1 MELVWGLV
9 ESIDDPIYAQRV
21 QVRIYGYYDDLNADE
36 LPWCQ
41 VVRSPSDALTF
52 NVGKQYHNL
61 VPGSQVLCAWLD
73 KNFQQ
78 PIVIGQVPRIDDCNE
93 NTDMKVQKIM
103 TQHGHEIVVDDK
115 GISITD
121 SRKNN
126 ITMNTD
132 GISISAKLDMYNKGK
147 SEEEFTTKNINIDN
161 EFNITTNN
169 LNITAT
175 NCNIKC
181 SGETMIDASGVS
193 IKNIKGPNQ
202 FCKIPA
208 CLFTGAP
215 HISPSTD
222 Q

>member
-1 MELVWGLV
+1 MELAWGLV
-9 ESIDDPIYAQRV
+9 ESIDDPIKAQRV
-21 QVRIYGYYDDLNADE
+21 QVRIYGHYDDLNKDE

-41 VVRSPSDALTF
+41 VLRSATDALTF
-52 NVGKQYHNL
+52 NVGKQYHNI

-73 KNFQQ
+73 RNFQQ
-78 PIVIGQVPRIDDCNE
+78 PIVLGQIPRIDDCDE
-93 NTDMKVQKIM
+93 NIDMKYQRIL
-103 TQHGHEIVVDDK
+103 TQHGHEIIVDDK
-115 GISITD
+115 GISISD

-126 ITMNTD
+126 ITMSKD
-132 GISISAKLDMYNKGK
+132 GITISSKLDMYNKGNI
-147 SEEEFTTKNINIDN
+147 EEESTERSITVDN
-161 EFNITTNN
+161 NF
-169 LNITAT
+169 NITAT

-181 SGETMIDASGVS
+181 SGETKIDATGVS

-222 Q
+222 NEQ

>member
-1 MELVWGLV
+1 MELAWGLV
-9 ESIDDPIYAQRV
+9 ESIDDPIKAQRV
-21 QVRIYGYYDDLNADE
+21 QVRIYGYYDDLNKDE

-93 NTDMKVQKIM
+93 NTDMKVQKII
-103 TQHGHEIVVDDK
+103 TQHGHEIIVDDK

-121 SRKNN
+121 NRENN
-126 ITMNTD
+126 ITMSKD
-132 GISISAKLDMYNKGK
+132 GITISSKLNVYNKGNI
-147 SEEEFTTKNINIDN
+147 EEESTERSITVDN
-161 EFNITTNN
+161 NF
-169 LNITAT
+169 NITAT

-181 SGETMIDASGVS
+181 SGETKIDATGVS

-222 Q
+222 NEQ

>member
-1 MELVWGLV
+1 MELAWGLV
-9 ESIDDPIYAQRV
+9 ESIDDPIQAQRV
-21 QVRIYGYYDDLNADE
+21 QVRVYGYYDDLNSDE

-41 VVRSPSDALTF
+41 VVRSSSDALTF
-52 NVGKQYHNL
+52 NIGKQYHNL

-73 KNFQQ
+73 QNYQQ
-78 PIVIGQVPRIDDCNE
+78 PIVIGQVPRIDDCDE
-93 NTDMKVQKIM
+93 NSDMKYQKIK
-103 TQHGHEIVVDDK
+103 TQHGHEIIVDEN
-115 GISITD
+115 GISVTD

-126 ITMNTD
+126 ITMNKD
-132 GISISAKLDMYNKGK
+132 GITISSKLDMYNKGNI
-147 SEEEFTTKNINIDN
+147 EEESNERSITVDN
-161 EFNITTNN
+161 NF
-169 LNITAT
+169 NITAT

-181 SGETMIDASGVS
+181 SGETKIDATGVS

-222 Q
+222 NEQ

>member
-1 MELVWGLV
+1 MELAWGLV
-9 ESIDDPIYAQRV
+9 ESIDDPIKAQRV
-21 QVRIYGYYDDLNADE
+21 QVRIYGYYDDLNKDE

-73 KNFQQ
+73 KNYQQ
-78 PIVIGQVPRIDDCNE
+78 PKVIGQVPRIDDCNE
-93 NTDMKVQKIM
+93 NTDMKVQKII

-115 GISITD
+115 GISVTD
-121 SRKNN
+121 SRENN
-126 ITMNTD
+126 IIMSKDCIT
-132 GISISAKLDMYNKGK
+132 ISSKLNVYNKGNI
-147 SEEEFTTKNINIDN
+147 EEESTERSITVDN
-161 EFNITTNN
+161 NF
-169 LNITAT
+169 NITAT

-181 SGETMIDASGVS
+181 SGETKIDATGVS

-222 Q
+222 NEQ

>member
-93 NTDMKVQKIM
+93 NTDMKVQKII

-126 ITMNTD
+126 ITMND
-132 GISISAKLDMYNKGK
+132 EGISISSKLDMYNKGK
-147 SEEEFTTKNINIDN
+147 SEEEFTTKSITIDN
-161 EFNITTNN
+161 EFNIKATNF
-169 LNITAT
+169 NITAD
-175 NCNIKC
+175 NCSIKC
-181 SGETMIDASGVS
+181 SGETSIDASGVS

-222 Q
+222 